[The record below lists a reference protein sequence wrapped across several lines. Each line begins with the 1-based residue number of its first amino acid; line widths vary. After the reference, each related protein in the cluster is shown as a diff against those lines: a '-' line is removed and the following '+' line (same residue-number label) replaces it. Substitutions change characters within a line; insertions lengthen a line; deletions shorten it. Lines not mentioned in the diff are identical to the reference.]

1 MTEPKPTE
9 ALLGCPFCGGEA
21 QLHDND
27 WCEPPE
33 WSIYCSVCSAITPG
47 NTDKT
52 LAVATW
58 NRRAAV
64 PSPAIP
70 EPTEAEIDAV
80 ATALFQQ
87 WTAEILGRL
96 ETWEQQKSFTKSSYR
111 QMAKFAIAAL
121 ASARSPAPEW
131 RDISETDP
139 ADEIAVIVAWK
150 PIGRGALVGEAYRH
164 EGRWWWANESDGDY
178 RAEPIFP
185 EPQSYTPLPSPPK
198 ETT

>member
-1 MTEPKPTE
+1 MGDVRCVGFCIDSRCVDLSRGLGEAPMTEPKPTE

-21 QLHDND
+21 QLHDSD

-80 ATALFQQ
+80 A
-87 WTAEILGRL
+87 
-96 ETWEQQKSFTKSSYR
+96 
-111 QMAKFAIAAL
+111 AA
-121 ASARSPAPEW
+121 
-131 RDISETDP
+131 
-139 ADEIAVIVAWK
+139 
-150 PIGRGALVGEAYRH
+150 
-164 EGRWWWANESDGDY
+164 
-178 RAEPIFP
+178 
-185 EPQSYTPLPSPPK
+185 
-198 ETT
+198 